1 MENLKNQEGR
11 AMTET
16 PPEKKQEKSKD
27 PVRKETKPLTPEEVR
42 RRRKMLV
49 YPLFFLVFIGAM
61 WLIFTPSGNGEEL
74 QEGFNVDV
82 PMPQDKG
89 LPTDKREDV
98 CHQNIISVYRINNNN
113 WILFLYETYTNC

>member
-1 MENLKNQEGR
+1 
-11 AMTET
+11 MTET

-61 WLIFTPSGNGEEL
+61 WLIVTRNFAASLFRNIKYFTLRKLYLCRKWMQKRL
-74 QEGFNVDV
+74 QKTTTTGIT
-82 PMPQDKG
+82 
-89 LPTDKREDV
+89 LPNFD
-98 CHQNIISVYRINNNN
+98 
-113 WILFLYETYTNC
+113 FLA

>member
-89 LPTDKREDV
+89 LPTDKREAYE
-98 CHQNIISVYRINNNN
+98 QNAFERKQKEKMGTLQDLAVSQIA
-113 WILFLYETYTNC
+113 